1 MKAVKVTD
9 PRWIGIIGPEIKA
22 YVKKIGASNV
32 TYEGMF
38 VYFQRAVQF
47 GGDKT
52 ELWVV
57 MNDEEK
63 PVAFAHWFVR
73 DVPCNG
79 TVYFDQLYSWTRA
92 IEPVDI
98 LINEFVKFAE
108 RSRATIF
115 EFDLV
120 NEKVASVI
128 ESRCAKNGIFCQR
141 TGRVNCQ
148 GWKLPGNKEG

>member
-9 PRWIGIIGPEIKA
+9 PRWIGIIGPEIKS
-22 YVKKIGASNV
+22 YVKKINAGNV

-57 MNDEEK
+57 MDDDK
-63 PVAFAHWFVR
+63 PVAFGHWFVR

-79 TVYFDQLYSWTRA
+79 TVYFDQIYSWTRS
-92 IEPVDI
+92 IEPVDL
-98 LINEFVKFAE
+98 LIQAFKRFAV
-108 RSRATIF
+108 RSNATIY

-120 NEKVASVI
+120 NNKVAEAI
-128 ESRCAKNGIFCQR
+128 ESRCKKNNIHCQR
-141 TGRVNCQ
+141 TSRVNCQ
-148 GWKLPGNKEG
+148 GWATDDVKEE